1 MLAATDILLFHRGEY
16 PNPKLEE
23 SEVKVTITGRHIKLS
38 DDMRAHA
45 EEKMHKV
52 EAHFDHIIEGHM
64 TLSTEK
70 HRRIAEVTLNA
81 KRATFHAQEE
91 TEDMYASIDGVME
104 KVDTQI
110 RRHKE
115 KLNDRK
121 HSHRELTPIDVDDV
135 EDLEEE
141 LEPVIIKVDKFASK
155 LLTLQEAVAQMEL
168 TEDDFLMFSNSQT
181 DQVNVVYK
189 RKDGNYGWIE
199 PDFE

>member
-1 MLAATDILLFHRGEY
+1 
-16 PNPKLEE
+16 
-23 SEVKVTITGRHIKLS
+23 VKVTITGRHMKLS
-38 DDMRAHA
+38 DEMRAHA
-45 EEKMHKV
+45 EEKMHKA
-52 EAHFDHIIEGHM
+52 ETYFDRIIEGHM
-64 TLSTEK
+64 ILSAEK

-115 KLNDRK
+115 KMNDRK
-121 HSHRELTPIDVDDV
+121 HSHKELTPIDV

-141 LEPVIIKVDKFASK
+141 LEPEIIKVDKFASK
-155 LLTLQEAVAQMEL
+155 LLTLPEAVAQMKL
-168 TEDDFLMFSNSQT
+168 IGDDFLMFSNSQT
-181 DQVNVVYK
+181 NQVNVVYR

>member
-1 MLAATDILLFHRGEY
+1 M
-16 PNPKLEE
+16 
-23 SEVKVTITGRHIKLS
+23 KVTITGRHIKLS
-38 DDMRAHA
+38 DDMRAYA

-110 RRHKE
+110 RRHKD
-115 KLNDRK
+115 KLKDRK
-121 HSHRELTPIDVDDV
+121 HSHKELTPIDVDD
-135 EDLEEE
+135 LEEE
-141 LEPVIIKVDKFASK
+141 SEPVIIKVDKFASK
-155 LLTLQEAVAQMEL
+155 LLTMQEAVAQIEL
-168 TEDDFLMFSNSQT
+168 TGDDFLMFSNSQT